1 MRDPRFDI
9 LFERVQIGPHIAR
22 NRFYQTPHCNG
33 MGNLRPQAHAAM
45 RGVKAEGGWAVVN
58 TEHCSVH
65 PSGDLM
71 PEVLQMLWDDGDIP
85 PLALMVDAVHE
96 HGSLAGVQL
105 AYPAY
110 YNANRLTREAPLG
123 PMDRPVSG
131 HHPIQV
137 RAMDKQDIRNL
148 RGWWKDAAVRARKA
162 GFDILNVDG
171 NFSTIAF
178 QFLSPRNQ
186 RTDEYGGPLKNR
198 IRLLKELIEVTREGG
213 GDQCAVSVRLIVDE
227 LFGELGLRA
236 ADEGIEAIGLLAE
249 LPDLWDLVIGT
260 WADDS
265 PTSRFAPENDHEP
278 FMVGIK
284 AVTTKPVVG
293 VGRFTSPDTMASLIR
308 RGVLD
313 MIGAARPSIADPF
326 LPRKIE
332 EGRYE
337 DIRECIGCNICVSS
351 HFAMTNLR
359 CTQNPTMGEEWRRG
373 WHPERI
379 AAKTSDKSVLI
390 VGGGPSGLE
399 CARALG
405 ERGYSVTLAER
416 DTRLGGRIT
425 LEGELPGLREWLR
438 VRDWRVTQLNKL
450 ANVDIYLD
458 SELTLPDIIDFGADH
473 IVFATGSHWRADGV
487 GRATHLPVPID
498 PDLPLFTPDHL
509 MVGKTLSGKVVVYD
523 DDHYYMGAVIAE
535 KLALEGCDVT
545 LITPASDISSFTVN
559 TLENVRV
566 ARRLAERNVKMITHS
581 VLFEGKKDRLIVAD
595 TRTGARAEFSAD
607 ALVLVTARVPN
618 NNLFYAA
625 DEHYRAS
632 GADNG
637 VSRIGDCNA
646 PAAIY
651 AAVYSGHRFAA
662 EFDTA
667 NPLLRRERIDLINSG
682 SVEDLAFV
690 TTGRG
695 FRYLE
700 NV

>member
-9 LFERVQIGPHIAR
+9 LFQPVQIGPVGAR

-45 RGVKAEGGWAVVN
+45 RGIKAEGGWAVVN

-85 PLALMVDAVHE
+85 PLALMVEAVHE

-110 YNANRLTREAPLG
+110 YNANRMTRDVPLG

-131 HHPIQV
+131 HHPVQV
-137 RAMDKQDIRNL
+137 RAMDKSDIKAL
-148 RGWWKDAAVRARKA
+148 LGWWKAAAQRARKA
-162 GFDILNVDG
+162 GFDILNVDS

-178 QFLSPRNQ
+178 QFISPRNQ
-186 RTDEYGGPLKNR
+186 RTDEYGGSLKNR
-198 IRLLKELIEVTREGG
+198 VRLLKELIEVTREGG
-213 GDQCAVSVRLIVDE
+213 GDACAVSVRLIIDE
-227 LFGELGLRA
+227 LFGPEGLRA
-236 ADEGIEAIGLLAE
+236 AEEGIEAIGMLAE
-249 LPDLWDLVIGT
+249 LPDLWDLVVGT

-265 PTSRFAPENDHEP
+265 PTSRFAAENDHEP

-293 VGRFTSPDTMASLIR
+293 VGRFTSPDTMASLVR

-326 LPRKIE
+326 LPKKIE

-379 AAKTSDKSVLI
+379 AGKSSNATVLVI
-390 VGGGPSGLE
+390 GGGPAGLE

-405 ERGYSVTLAER
+405 ERGYGVTLAER
-416 DTRLGGRIT
+416 ESRLGGRVT

-438 VRDWRVTQLNKL
+438 VRDWRVTQIDKL
-450 ANVDIYLD
+450 ANVGVYLQSDLGIADILEFD
-458 SELTLPDIIDFGADH
+458 ADE
-473 IVFATGSHWRADGV
+473 VVLATGSRWRRDGI
-487 GRATHLPVPID
+487 GRAAFKPLALSSGPPV
-498 PDLPLFTPDHL
+498 FTPDDV
-509 MVGKTLSGKVVVYD
+509 MGGNIPSGRIIVYD

-535 KLALEGCDVT
+535 KLAVAGNEIT
-545 LITPASDISSFTVN
+545 LVTPAADVSSFTVN
-559 TLENVRV
+559 TLENIRT
-566 ARRLAERNVKMITHS
+566 AKRLHERGVVMVTHKAL
-581 VLFEGKKDRLIVAD
+581 VGTQDDQALLVDA
-595 TRTGARAEFSAD
+595 RTGAGEHREAD
-607 ALVLVTARVPN
+607 ALVLVTARLPRTE
-618 NNLFYAA
+618 LFTALTA
-625 DEHYRAS
+625 RIEERQA
-632 GADNG
+632 GRLRR
-637 VSRIGDCNA
+637 VSRIGDCEA
-646 PAAIY
+646 PAAIF
-651 AAVYSGHRFAA
+651 AAVHSGHRFAQ
-662 EFDTA
+662 EFENDH
-667 NPLLRRERIDLINSG
+667 PILRRERINLT
-682 SVEDLAFV
+682 A
-690 TTGRG
+690 
-695 FRYLE
+695 
-700 NV
+700 

>member
-1 MRDPRFDI
+1 MREPRFDI
-9 LFERVQIGPHIAR
+9 LFDPVQIGPVVAR

-45 RGVKAEGGWAVVN
+45 RGIKAEGGWAVVN

-85 PLALMVDAVHE
+85 PLALMVEAVHE

-110 YNANRLTREAPLG
+110 YNANRMTREVPLG

-131 HHPIQV
+131 HHPVQV
-137 RAMDKQDIRNL
+137 RAMDKSDIKAL
-148 RGWWKDAAVRARKA
+148 LGWWKVAAQRARKA

-178 QFLSPRNQ
+178 QFISPRNQ
-186 RTDEYGGPLKNR
+186 RTDEYGGSLKNR
-198 IRLLKELIEVTREGG
+198 VRLLKELIEATREGG
-213 GDQCAVSVRLIVDE
+213 GDACAVSVRLIVDE
-227 LFGELGLRA
+227 LFGPEGLRVA
-236 ADEGIEAIGLLAE
+236 EEGIEAISLLAE
-249 LPDLWDLVIGT
+249 LPDLWDLVVGT

-265 PTSRFAPENDHEP
+265 PTSRFASENDHEP
-278 FMVGIK
+278 FMTGIK
-284 AVTTKPVVG
+284 GVTTKPVVG

-326 LPRKIE
+326 LPKKIE

-379 AAKTSDKSVLI
+379 SAKSSDATVLV
-390 VGGGPSGLE
+390 VGGGPAGLE

-405 ERGYSVTLAER
+405 QRGYQVTLAER
-416 DTRLGGRIT
+416 QSRLGGRVT

-438 VRDWRVTQLNKL
+438 VRDWRITQIDKL
-450 ANVDIYLD
+450 PNVGVYLESD
-458 SELTLPDIIDFGADH
+458 LGLAEILEFDADE
-473 IVFATGSHWRADGV
+473 VVLATGSQWRADGV
-487 GRATHLPVPID
+487 GRAAFKPIALSASLPV
-498 PDLPLFTPDHL
+498 FTPDDIMRGNL
-509 MVGKTLSGKVVVYD
+509 PSGRVIVYD

-535 KLALEGCDVT
+535 ELALAGNDVT
-545 LITPASDISSFTVN
+545 LLTPAADISSFTIN
-559 TLENVRV
+559 TLENIRTAKRLHERGV
-566 ARRLAERNVKMITHS
+566 AMVTHMALAGTRDNLA
-581 VLFEGKKDRLIVAD
+581 LFFDA
-595 TRTGARAEFSAD
+595 RTGATAYKEAD
-607 ALVLVTARVPN
+607 ALVLVTARLPRN
-618 NNLFYAA
+618 ELFEALTA
-625 DEHYRAS
+625 RLDQGNAGRLRR
-632 GADNG
+632 
-637 VSRIGDCNA
+637 VSRIGDCEA

-651 AAVYSGHRFAA
+651 AAVYSGHRFAQ
-662 EFDTA
+662 EFESG
-667 NPLLRRERIDLINSG
+667 NPTLRRERINLS
-682 SVEDLAFV
+682 A
-690 TTGRG
+690 
-695 FRYLE
+695 
-700 NV
+700 

>member
-1 MRDPRFDI
+1 
-9 LFERVQIGPHIAR
+9 
-22 NRFYQTPHCNG
+22 

-85 PLALMVDAVHE
+85 PLALMVEAVHE

-110 YNANRLTREAPLG
+110 YNANRLTREVPLG

-148 RGWWKDAAVRARKA
+148 LGWWRDAAVRARKA

-198 IRLLKELIEVTREGG
+198 IRLLRELIEVTREGG
-213 GDQCAVSVRLIVDE
+213 QDQCAVSVRLIVDE
-227 LFGELGLRA
+227 LFGNLGLRA

-249 LPDLWDLVIGT
+249 LPDLWDLVVGT

-265 PTSRFAPENDHEP
+265 PTSRFAQENDHEP

-284 AVTTKPVVG
+284 GVTTKPVVG

-326 LPRKIE
+326 LPKKIE

-373 WHPERI
+373 WHPERVQS
-379 AAKTSDKSVLI
+379 KTSDKSILV

-399 CARALG
+399 CARTLG
-405 ERGYSVTLAER
+405 ERGYQVTLAER
-416 DTRLGGRIT
+416 EGKLGGRVT

-438 VRDWRVTQLNKL
+438 VRDWRVTQLQKL
-450 ANVDIYLD
+450 TNVDVYLGSD
-458 SELTLPDIIDFGADH
+458 LTFSDILDFGADH
-473 IVFATGSHWRADGV
+473 VVLATGSQWRSDGV
-487 GRATHLPVPID
+487 GRVTHLPISLHSS
-498 PDLPLFTPDHL
+498 LPVFTPDNI
-509 MVGKTLSGKVVVYD
+509 MAGAKPSGKLVVYD
-523 DDHYYMGAVIAE
+523 DDHYYMGSVLAE

-545 LITPASDISSFTVN
+545 LVTPAADVSSFTVN
-559 TLENVRV
+559 TLESVRI
-566 ARRLAERNVKMITHS
+566 AKRLFERGIKMITHTC
-581 VLFEGKKDRLIVAD
+581 LIEGAERSIKFAD
-595 TRTGARAEFSAD
+595 VRTGAVSEVVAD
-607 ALVLVTARVPN
+607 GLVLVTARLPN
-618 NNLFYAA
+618 SELFHTA
-625 DEHYRAS
+625 ESHFAS
-632 GADNG
+632 LGETNKI
-637 VSRIGDCNA
+637 SRIGDCNA
-646 PAAIY
+646 PSAIY
-651 AAVYSGHRFAA
+651 AAVYSGHRFAE
-662 EFDTA
+662 EFDVA
-667 NPLLRRERIDLINSG
+667 QPLLRRERIDLIKSG
-682 SVEDLAFV
+682 AVEDFELEVSPTAP
-690 TTGRG
+690 
-695 FRYLE
+695 RYLE
-700 NV
+700 RV

>member
-9 LFERVQIGPHIAR
+9 LFEAVQIGPHTAR

-110 YNANRLTREAPLG
+110 YNANRLTRDVPLG

-148 RGWWKDAAVRARKA
+148 LGWWKAAANRARKA
-162 GFDILNVDG
+162 GFDILNVDA

-186 RTDEYGGPLKNR
+186 RTDEYGGSLKNR

-213 GDQCAVSVRLIVDE
+213 SDQCAVSVRLIVDE
-227 LFGELGLRA
+227 LFGNLGLRA
-236 ADEGIEAIGLLAE
+236 PDEGIEAIGMLAE

-278 FMVGIK
+278 FMVGVK
-284 AVTTKPVVG
+284 AVTTKPVIG

-326 LPRKIE
+326 LPKKIE

-379 AAKTSDKSVLI
+379 APKKQDKSVLV
-390 VGGGPSGLE
+390 VGGGPAGLE

-405 ERGYSVTLAER
+405 ERGYRVTLAER
-416 DTRLGGRIT
+416 ETKLGGRVT

-450 ANVDIYLD
+450 ANVEVYVG
-458 SELTLPDIIDFGADH
+458 SELTAADVAEFDPDHVVI
-473 IVFATGSHWRADGV
+473 ATGSHWRADGI
-487 GRATHLPVPID
+487 GRASHLPLKMATAMRV
-498 PDLPLFTPDHL
+498 FTPDDI
-509 MVGKTLSGKVVVYD
+509 MRGVSPKGRITVYD
-523 DDHYYMGAVIAE
+523 DDHYYMGSVIAE
-535 KLALEGCDVT
+535 KLALEGNDVT
-545 LITPASDISSFTVN
+545 LITPASDVSSFSIN
-559 TLENVRV
+559 TLENIRV
-566 ARRLAERNVKMITHS
+566 ARRLFDRNVKMITHS
-581 VLFEGKKDRLIVAD
+581 SLVEGKKDTVLVGD
-595 TRTGARAEFSAD
+595 VRTGARAEYSAD
-607 ALVLVTARVPN
+607 ALVLVTSRLPN
-618 NNLFYAA
+618 SQLFHTVSS
-625 DEHYRAS
+625 HY
-632 GADNG
+632 GHTEGNPK

-651 AAVYSGHRFAA
+651 AAVYSGHRFAE
-662 EFDTA
+662 EFDVDT
-667 NPLLRRERIDLINSG
+667 PLLRRERIDLIKSG
-682 SVEDLAFV
+682 AIADC
-690 TTGRG
+690 
-695 FRYLE
+695 
-700 NV
+700 